1 MDTSRKVLIA
11 VVACLL
17 SFACFADAEITVIS
31 WNVQSGDA
39 DPDIVAGQMAAMNGV
54 DLWGLCEVDGTTWA
68 QSFEVGAE
76 TGELGDF
83 TTILGTTGGSDRLL
97 ILYDNQQFTEV
108 DHFEIGWINRPW
120 YTPNMRPRST
130 LVARLRHNSTNQ
142 EFFFM
147 VNHLYRG
154 TGVDPR
160 RLDQARYLSEWTT
173 QQTLP
178 VIAVGDYNFDWD
190 LDFNDSADNYNKGLG
205 AMTAHG
211 FDWLKPAH
219 MVTTHDSN
227 YNSVLDF
234 VFLANYAGMISGT
247 SEIVVRPN
255 DFPDDNT
262 TPDHRPVR
270 AVLDIGPP
278 TGQTLLR
285 QQILQRINQLE
296 QELAQLRALVQQLP

>member
-1 MDTSRKVLIA
+1 MEASRKVLITA
-11 VVACLL
+11 VACLL
-17 SFACFADAEITVIS
+17 SFACFADAEITIIS

-39 DPDIVAGQMAAMNGV
+39 DPGVVANQMAAMSGV
-54 DLWGLCEVDGTTWA
+54 DLWGLSEVNDTTWA

-76 TGELGDF
+76 TGEPGDF
-83 TTILGTTGGSDRLL
+83 TAILGTTGNTDRLL
-97 ILYDNQQFTEV
+97 ILYDSHQFTEV
-108 DHFEIGWINRPW
+108 ANFEIGWANRPW
-120 YTPNMRPRST
+120 YTSNMRPRSA
-130 LVARLRHNSTNQ
+130 LVVRLRHNATNQ

-154 TGVDPR
+154 SGVDPR

-211 FDWLKPAH
+211 FDWLKPVH
-219 MVTTHDSN
+219 MVTTHDSH

-234 VFLANYAGMISGT
+234 VFLANYAGVISGT

-255 DFPDDNT
+255 DFPDNNT
-262 TPDHRPVR
+262 TPDHRPVK
-270 AVLDIGPP
+270 AVLNIGPP
-278 TGQTLLR
+278 TGQSQLR
-285 QQILQRINQLE
+285 QQILDRIDQIE
-296 QELAQLRALVQQLP
+296 QELAQLRLQVQQLP